1 MQKESEQ
8 SGPRQDKAYIISE
21 KQITKMIVKLPT
33 QSVMTIPIKILRFN
47 ATFVLISHQ
56 ALLVNL

>member
-33 QSVMTIPIKILRFN
+33 QSVTTIPIKILILRCYG
-47 ATFVLISHQ
+47 TRVS
-56 ALLVNL
+56 LLF